1 MPGKKSQKKRLEE
14 WGDEL
19 REILKDKLKQTDGK
33 EWIETGF
40 YLSAGYL
47 AFISMGKVEKTDDSD
62 RGMEYVKAQYR
73 ESLRDAMKELR
84 DSLAWKLPL
93 VNWKPVGHM
102 ADMVAPFYK
111 LLDNSRSI
119 DGIEYWDAV
128 PVEMRIIMAIS
139 IPSLLYMSVEMVKG
153 MVEIAGIT

>member
-1 MPGKKSQKKRLEE
+1 MGKKSQKKRLEE

-40 YLSAGYL
+40 YLSAGYM
-47 AFISMGKVEKTDDSD
+47 AFISMGKIEKTDNPGH
-62 RGMEYVKAQYR
+62 GMRYVKSEYR
-73 ESLRDAMKELR
+73 RSLRNAMKELR

-93 VNWKPVGHM
+93 VNWKPVGFM
-102 ADMVAPFYK
+102 ADMVAPFYI
-111 LLDNSRSI
+111 LLDEDQVI
-119 DGIEYWDAV
+119 DGKEYWSAV
-128 PVEMRIIMAIS
+128 PPEMRIIMAVS